1 MRCGSRKPSHRR
13 MLQLVDDAD
22 INGKTDVAL
31 PRVAISPQVY
41 RLHISSVVRQTAIES
56 ITTTSVSRDCS
67 CPKRRQQK
75 GTRETISVE
84 SRYSDESA
92 NGNDAA
98 KSPRERTRETASR
111 DSDEIFAVST
121 ATVEMTSRATA
132 HLFRRSACDSFGP
145 FPLRMQRVALTL
157 SCHLETPP
165 RAIANGAYGETS
177 IPRVVGVV

>member
-1 MRCGSRKPSHRR
+1 

-41 RLHISSVVRQTAIES
+41 RLHISSVVRQTGIES

-84 SRYSDESA
+84 SRYSA

-98 KSPRERTRETASR
+98 KSPRERTRETVSR

-145 FPLRMQRVALTL
+145 FPSRMQRVALTL

-165 RAIANGAYGETS
+165 RAIASGAYGETS